1 MSEHNTCNIDK
12 ILELIPHRYP
22 FVFVDKVV
30 DYVAKQSIRAVKNL
44 SINESFFQGHF
55 PQKPIMPGVLM
66 MEAVAQ
72 AAGLL
77 LMLEGENKGKMF
89 FLAGVDK
96 ARFRRFAQPGDQLV
110 LHAKH
115 TKSKKMLHF
124 FDCWIEVEE
133 KKIMDATILL
143 VEGGID
149 G

>member
-1 MSEHNTCNIDK
+1 MSEDNTRNIDQV
-12 ILELIPHRYP
+12 LALIPHRYP

-30 DYVAKQSIRAVKNL
+30 DYSAKQSIRAVKNL
-44 SINESFFQGHF
+44 TINESYFQGHF

-66 MEAVAQ
+66 VEAVAQ
-72 AAGLL
+72 ASGLL
-77 LMLEGENKGKMF
+77 LMLEKENAGKMF

-96 ARFRRFAQPGDQLV
+96 ARFRRFAQPGDQLI
-110 LHAKH
+110 LHAKQ

-133 KKIMDATILL
+133 KKIMEATVML